1 MKSQRKYF
9 INEDVEKVNFYE
21 SSIMEVNF
29 SQYPIILSLTID
41 WSEGDPI
48 VMEFQNCKDIKIELR
63 ENSVLKD
70 TCKIKKCFNLE
81 IHGFLY
87 KKVDDGYTVQLNF
100 CHEPKGFIRIKCD
113 SFRVVTTSEPITNGG
128 QANSIYED
136 K

>member
-1 MKSQRKYF
+1 MESQRKYF

-48 VMEFQNCKDIKIELR
+48 VMEFQKCKDTKIELT
-63 ENSVLKD
+63 ENTALKN
-70 TCKIKKCFNLE
+70 TCINCFNLE
-81 IHGFLY
+81 IHGFIY
-87 KKVDDGYTVQLNF
+87 KKIDDEYIVQLNF

-128 QANSIYED
+128 QINSIYED
-136 K
+136 E